1 MITSAVAL
9 LLGGQPV
16 EVIPHI
22 RRSAVPTD
30 YELVA
35 NISCPSG
42 LALSIRGYS
51 IAVPPGA
58 RARVLV
64 NGRPLRGAHASR
76 LAEDL
81 SQPDAVYRFNP
92 SCDRDRRR
100 AWLSI
105 EIARPGEV
113 NEVRY
118 FAATAFIEGGRITAY
133 TPPRPVPAQS
143 FWVWGSRD
151 EPARGNR

>member
-1 MITSAVAL
+1 
-9 LLGGQPV
+9 
-16 EVIPHI
+16 VIPYIPH
-22 RRSAVPTD
+22 SAVPTE
-30 YELVA
+30 YQLVA
-35 NISCPSG
+35 DIRCPSG
-42 LALSIRGYS
+42 LTLSIRGYS
-51 IAVPPGA
+51 IAAPEA
-58 RARVLV
+58 RARILV
-64 NGRPLRGAHASR
+64 NGRPLLGAHASR

-100 AWLSI
+100 AGLSV
-105 EIARPGEV
+105 EIARPGDP